1 MRKKTFLY
9 FRGQKPIALCHG
21 CSVAAQVFCF
31 RKPPRILRGVAS
43 FLAISLILSA
53 CVYSFAS
60 ELTVD
65 SRITEVT
72 VYPDSA
78 LITRVANVKVS
89 AGEHKL
95 IFSEII
101 PEVDENTLR
110 VSAEG
115 NCEFKLFGA
124 QLKREYLEETP
135 VEKVKELQE
144 QIKKYED
151 EIRKIQDLKNVYLE
165 EKNFLDSIRMFS
177 RDQIPKDLVT
187 KMPQTTDLENVY
199 KFLDARLKEHYS
211 LVMENDLKI
220 RELHEKTDV
229 LRRKFSEISGPL
241 KKLKRSILVDVEAVK
256 AGNIDI
262 VLSYLVRGASWQPIY
277 DARASFDN
285 SQVELVSYGI
295 IRQVTG
301 EDWLDV
307 DISLSTAKPAIGGN
321 LPYVAPW
328 ILRLFQPRVFGDE
341 KAKFAENKRAFRIAS
356 QTEAYNLEAL
366 NQPFEEADK
375 KDLDSLAKREIFAK
389 VEEKGVAVVYKLP
402 RKALVK
408 SDGSEHKLPVSSQ
421 ILQAKF
427 KYSTY
432 PRLSNY
438 AYLGSRVSNAKELQL
453 LAGRVNIF
461 LEGDFVGASSI
472 TNIGPGEEFD
482 LYLGVDENV
491 KVKREKVSKKVDDV
505 LIAGIPSPNRKTTL
519 KYKTTL
525 ENYKN
530 KKIEVLFFEAMP
542 VPEDERIKVKT
553 SDVSLPPVEKDW
565 KDRKGIWRWELELS
579 PKEKKEIFYTFSI
592 EHPRDMQVEGL

>member
-1 MRKKTFLY
+1 MGKIIRLWS
-9 FRGQKPIALCHG
+9 IL
-21 CSVAAQVFCF
+21 VA
-31 RKPPRILRGVAS
+31 ILL
-43 FLAISLILSA
+43 FLSA
-53 CVYSFAS
+53 SVYSFAS

-78 LITRVANVKVS
+78 LITRVANVKIA
-89 AGEHKL
+89 AGEHEL
-95 IFSEII
+95 IFSDII

-110 VSAEG
+110 VSGKG

-135 VEKVKELQE
+135 VEKVKELQD
-144 QIKKYED
+144 QLKKYED
-151 EIRKIQDLKNVYLE
+151 QIRSVQDLKNVYLE

-187 KMPQTTDLENVY
+187 KMPQTADLDNVY
-199 KFLDARLKEHYS
+199 KFLDVRLKEHYS

-229 LRRKFSEISGPL
+229 LRRQLSEVSGPS
-241 KKLKRSILVDVEAVK
+241 KKLQRSILVNIEVIK
-256 AGNIDI
+256 AGNVDI
-262 VLSYLVRGASWQPIY
+262 VLSYLVRGASWQPVY
-277 DARASFDN
+277 DARASFEN
-285 SQVELVSYGI
+285 NQVELVSYGI

-307 DISLSTAKPAIGGN
+307 DMSLSTAKPAIGGN
-321 LPYVAPW
+321 LPYVSPW
-328 ILRLFQPRVFGDE
+328 ILRPFQPQAWRDE
-341 KAKFAENKRAFRIAS
+341 KAKFAEKRVVDHLTS
-356 QTEAYNLEAL
+356 QTEAYYNLEAL
-366 NQPFEEADK
+366 NQPFEGNDK
-375 KDLDSLAKREIFAK
+375 KDLASLAKREIFAK
-389 VEEKGVAVVYKLP
+389 AEEKGVAVVYKLP
-402 RKALVK
+402 RKASVK
-408 SDGSEHKLPVSSQ
+408 TDGSEHKLPVSSQ

-432 PRLSNY
+432 PRLSSF

-453 LAGRVNIF
+453 LGGRVNIF

-472 TNIGPGEEFD
+472 TNIAPGEEFD

-491 KVKREKVSKKVDDV
+491 KVKREQVSKKVDDV

-530 KKIEVLFFEAMP
+530 KKIEVLFFEAIP
-542 VPEDERIKVKT
+542 VSEDERIKVKT
-553 SDVSLPPVEKDW
+553 SDISLQPAEKDW
-565 KDRKGIWRWELELS
+565 KDRKGIWRWEMELN
-579 PKEKKEIFYTFSI
+579 PKEKKEMFYTFVI
-592 EHPRDMQVEGL
+592 EHPRDMQIEGF